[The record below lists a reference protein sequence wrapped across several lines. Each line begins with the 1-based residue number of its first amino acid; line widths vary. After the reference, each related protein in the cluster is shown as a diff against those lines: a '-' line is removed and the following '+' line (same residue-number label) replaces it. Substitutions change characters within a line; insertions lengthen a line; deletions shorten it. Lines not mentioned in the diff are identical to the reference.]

1 MHSHTQFAGD
11 RHPSGPGPCRPVEPL
26 LGPLPSCA
34 EQVHCGRRSTSE
46 SGTPRA
52 ILLLVR
58 PVFFAACAMHR
69 RVPCCSRNGALQCL
83 LPPFAQGPTEHLM
96 DKCKGPSHHHS
107 VSRCKGK
114 LDKQKTTHRSPSPGA
129 VPTALVVRRWS
140 PSAWLGQR
148 LACCRGMRSH
158 WALPGHLP
166 SPSSPH
172 SLELLAL
179 ICCIVSTTVSL
190 HTPWVDVVSK
200 IRCLCSDHSF
210 ISVHCPAAMGT
221 RGWYVRTLFADNQ
234 CRNKHNPSYF
244 VPKRYPAQSSGAKA
258 TAQRSAGSRTPE
270 ALTFDP
276 PPLPSFAGVPNN
288 VQGELVSG
296 HRSTLDP
303 EVRKH
308 SSHLPRNLPETFQ
321 CIATV
326 APTSLRKTLDRKS
339 TETPPKARH

>member
-1 MHSHTQFAGD
+1 MHPHTQFAGD

-34 EQVHCGRRSTSE
+34 EQVHCGRRGTSE

-58 PVFFAACAMHR
+58 PVLFAACAMHR
-69 RVPCCSRNGALQCL
+69 RAPCCSRNGALQCL

-96 DKCKGPSHHHS
+96 DKCRGPSHHHS

-114 LDKQKTTHRSPSPGA
+114 LEKQKATHRSPSPGA

-140 PSAWLGQR
+140 PSAWHGQR

-172 SLELLAL
+172 SPELLAL
-179 ICCIVSTTVSL
+179 ICCFVSTTVSL

-200 IRCLCSDHSF
+200 IRCLCYDHSF

-221 RGWYVRTLFADNQ
+221 RGWYVRTLFADTQ

-258 TAQRSAGSRTPE
+258 TAQRSAGSRTAE
-270 ALTFDP
+270 SVTFDP
-276 PPLPSFAGVPNN
+276 PS
-288 VQGELVSG
+288 ELRWCAEQRARRACIRASEHPG
-296 HRSTLDP
+296 SRG
-303 EVRKH
+303 K
-308 SSHLPRNLPETFQ
+308 ETF
-321 CIATV
+321 V
-326 APTSLRKTLDRKS
+326 PS
-339 TETPPKARH
+339 P

>member
-1 MHSHTQFAGD
+1 MHPHTQFAGD

-34 EQVHCGRRSTSE
+34 EQVHCGRRGTLE

-58 PVFFAACAMHR
+58 PVLSAACAMHR

-83 LPPFAQGPTEHLM
+83 LPPFAQGPTEHLT
-96 DKCKGPSHHHS
+96 DKCREVPVVTTRSVGARGSWKSKRRPTVLHHQEQSPPRLLSGAGPRQHGMGSGLH
-107 VSRCKGK
+107 VAG
-114 LDKQKTTHRSPSPGA
+114 
-129 VPTALVVRRWS
+129 
-140 PSAWLGQR
+140 
-148 LACCRGMRSH
+148 GMRSH

-172 SLELLAL
+172 SPELLAL
-179 ICCIVSTTVSL
+179 ICCVVSTTVSL
-190 HTPWVDVVSK
+190 HTPWVDVVSS

-258 TAQRSAGSRTPE
+258 TAQRSAGSRTTE
-270 ALTFDP
+270 SVTFDP
-276 PPLPSFAGVPNN
+276 RS
-288 VQGELVSG
+288 ELRWCAEQRARRACIRASEHPG
-296 HRSTLDP
+296 SRG
-303 EVRKH
+303 K
-308 SSHLPRNLPETFQ
+308 ETF
-321 CIATV
+321 V
-326 APTSLRKTLDRKS
+326 PS
-339 TETPPKARH
+339 P